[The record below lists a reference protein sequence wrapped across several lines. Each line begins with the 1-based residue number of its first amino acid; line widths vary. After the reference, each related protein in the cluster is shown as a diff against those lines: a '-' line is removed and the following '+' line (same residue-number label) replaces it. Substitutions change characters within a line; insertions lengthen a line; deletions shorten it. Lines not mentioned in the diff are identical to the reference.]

1 MMLDGDSIINKSTD
15 KAYTMIPLWKN
26 LVVDGVEEG
35 GFRWRWRDAHCN
47 SLNLE
52 CKDVTKF
59 HDAIAH
65 DDLNSF
71 HIVGS

>member
-1 MMLDGDSIINKSTD
+1 
-15 KAYTMIPLWKN
+15 
-26 LVVDGVEEG
+26 
-35 GFRWRWRDAHCN
+35 
-47 SLNLE
+47 LNLE